1 MEHIIENKVANSNL
15 ITLNLED
22 YYDAAERIL
31 FDIEPL
37 LFRGMVLK
45 EKDFREYIK
54 THDWKQYQ
62 GKNIAFFCSNDAII
76 PIWAYMLLGVSV
88 QPYAKRF
95 IFGNLEQ
102 LDLILFNEALAKID
116 YEKYRGARV
125 IIKGCGDINISAAAY
140 VELTARLLPYAKS
153 IMYGEACSNVPVFK
167 KKQV

>member
-1 MEHIIENKVANSNL
+1 MEDLIENKVAGSNL

-22 YYDAAERIL
+22 YYDSAERIL

-45 EKDFREYIK
+45 EKEFRDYIK

-62 GKNIAFFCSNDAII
+62 GKNIAFTCSNDAII

-88 QPYAKRF
+88 QPFARRF

-102 LDLILFNEALAKID
+102 LELILFNEALAKID
-116 YEKYRGARV
+116 YIKYRDARI
-125 IIKGCGDINISAAAY
+125 IIKGCGDIKISTAAY
-140 VELTARLLPYAKS
+140 VELTTRLLPYVKS

-167 KKQV
+167 KK